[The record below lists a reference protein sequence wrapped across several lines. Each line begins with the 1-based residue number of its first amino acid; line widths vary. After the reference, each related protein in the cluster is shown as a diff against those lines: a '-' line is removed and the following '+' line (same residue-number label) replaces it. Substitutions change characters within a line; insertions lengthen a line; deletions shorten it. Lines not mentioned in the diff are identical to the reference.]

1 MKVKEAKK
9 LQNVFKSNLN
19 ELSRGRNK
27 SEEQKLAL
35 KNIILLYKSRE
46 AVIKLF
52 NGYSS
57 IVSETK
63 YKTTHG
69 KGIPS
74 MLAGV
79 SSVSKAS
86 DHSNLKILSPTKM
99 LQRLPIAFAQLKTGN
114 AFENLLNEI
123 CQMIYSLYQKKEITE
138 KVYNNIMNSI
148 KL

>member
-63 YKTTHG
+63 
-69 KGIPS
+69 
-74 MLAGV
+74 
-79 SSVSKAS
+79 
-86 DHSNLKILSPTKM
+86 
-99 LQRLPIAFAQLKTGN
+99 
-114 AFENLLNEI
+114 
-123 CQMIYSLYQKKEITE
+123 
-138 KVYNNIMNSI
+138 
-148 KL
+148 

>member
-63 YKTTHG
+63 YKTTRG

-79 SSVSKAS
+79 ASVSKAS
-86 DHSNLKILSPTKM
+86 DHSNLKILSLTKM

-123 CQMIYSLYQKKEITE
+123 RQMIYSLYQKKEITE

>member
-35 KNIILLYKSRE
+35 KNIILLYKSRK

-79 SSVSKAS
+79 ASVSKVS

-123 CQMIYSLYQKKEITE
+123 RQMIYSLYQKKEITE

>member
-74 MLAGV
+74 MFAGV
-79 SSVSKAS
+79 ASVSKAS

-114 AFENLLNEI
+114 AFQNLLNEI
-123 CQMIYSLYQKKEITE
+123 RQMIYSLHQKKEITE